1 MQTVRRQQQLE
12 AAERRRVE
20 NETRGIKDPEKVR
33 RMQQKAE
40 ETARREEEAARMG
53 GGQSALRVSSKLSM
67 LCYVDANGCSFL
79 CSGRKT
85 NGFLSD

>member
-1 MQTVRRQQQLE
+1 MGLCSSCFKGSSEELITPDATVRRQQQLE

-53 GGQSALRVSSKLSM
+53 GGQSALRWTQ
-67 LCYVDANGCSFL
+67 D
-79 CSGRKT
+79 
-85 NGFLSD
+85 